1 MPDDDGGGG
10 LNMGPWWRES
20 VVVVGFGGDMWEWWW
35 LIIPPRE
42 CCCCWPWA
50 MTEDI
55 DTPMSCERR
64 WDPSRF
70 SVGYNTARLVLGEFM
85 VPVKDH
91 PIARAS

>member
-20 VVVVGFGGDMWEWWW
+20 VVVVGFGGDMCAWW